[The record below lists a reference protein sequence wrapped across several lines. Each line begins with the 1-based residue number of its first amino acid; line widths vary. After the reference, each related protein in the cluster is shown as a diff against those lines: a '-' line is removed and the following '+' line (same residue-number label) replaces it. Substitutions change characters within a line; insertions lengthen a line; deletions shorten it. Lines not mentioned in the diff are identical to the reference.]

1 MGEIDILE
9 ELGGSELL
17 CALAEEASELS
28 QAALKFRRAV
38 NRNNPTVKTLD
49 ECAADMLEEISDC
62 ELILALLGYSEPSMI
77 EHREAIKR
85 QKEARWKQ
93 RIADSR
99 K

>member
-1 MGEIDILE
+1 MAAIDILE

-28 QAALKFRRAV
+28 QAALKFRRAI
-38 NRNNPTVKTLD
+38 NGNNPTVKTLD
-49 ECAADMLEEISDC
+49 ECAANMLEEISDC
-62 ELILALLGYSEPSMI
+62 ELILELLGYSEPSMV
-77 EHREAIKR
+77 ERREAIKK